1 LKKEV
6 NNMFSFTKEQNILEI
21 SGIKIGGQPGNHPTV
36 LFGGLFF
43 KGSPD
48 YKKAK
53 ELLKNMINLS
63 TKTGNPAIP
72 DFFIKKE
79 EYIEGIIDF
88 ILNVLPKDQPFAI
101 DVIEPS
107 LKITMLEAL
116 SEKKLLNRTIYN
128 SIHVGI
134 TDDEEESLIKY
145 TPEMAILVA
154 FNPKDKS
161 PDGKIE
167 VLENGANLIDSGLFD
182 VAKKVGIN
190 KILVDT
196 AALAPGDN
204 SGAAIAA
211 IPVIK
216 EEYGLPTGCA
226 IHNNVEK
233 SKWLDDFTQIR
244 KTVEAASNN
253 NIPLFGGDFAIFGP
267 VENANMVFPMV
278 AWQDI
283 LISEYTENYFGITPN
298 EDHPRRKFF
307 R

>member
-1 LKKEV
+1 
-6 NNMFSFTKEQNILEI
+6 MFSFTKDQEVLEI
-21 SGIKIGGQPGNHPTV
+21 SGVKIGGQPGMIPTV

-43 KGSPD
+43 KGEPD
-48 YKKAK
+48 YKKTK
-53 ELLKNMINLS
+53 QLLGNMLDLS
-63 TKTGNPAIP
+63 NKTGNPAIP

-79 EYIEGIIDF
+79 EYIEGIIGF
-88 ILNVLPKDQPFAI
+88 IKDVLPKNHPFSI

-107 LKITMLEAL
+107 IKIKVLEAL
-116 SEKKLLNRTIYN
+116 SENNLLSQTIYN

-134 TDDEEESLIKY
+134 TDEERDVLKKY

-167 VLENGANLIDSGLFD
+167 VLENGANLIDTGLFD
-182 VAKKVGIN
+182 VAKDVGIK

-226 IHNNVEK
+226 IHNVVEK
-233 SKWLDDFTQIR
+233 SRWLEDFKQIR
-244 KTVEAASNN
+244 KTVDVSSNV
-253 NIPLFGGDFAIFGP
+253 NIPLFGGDFAIFGSIENSDMAFP
-267 VENANMVFPMV
+267 VI

-283 LISEYTENYFGITPN
+283 LISEYAENYFGITPD
-298 EDHPRRKFF
+298 EGHPRRKLSK
-307 R
+307 